1 MSADCGVER
10 SLVFGSAVLIF
21 AAPVSNASMACPL
34 LVIVHTFREC
44 CRPGIVIIVHSAGE
58 VEGWVMSAF

>member
-1 MSADCGVER
+1 M
-10 SLVFGSAVLIF
+10 FGSAVLIF

-44 CRPGIVIIVHSAGE
+44 YRSGIVSIVHSAGQ
-58 VEGWVMSAF
+58 VEGWVMTAF